1 MLFRSDLLPRVQQ
14 PVLILAGEGSK
25 IATLEQVQ
33 RMAAGI
39 PRAKLVVFKGY
50 GQGIAFSNAAACA
63 TEMREFILGG
73 LQTAG

>member
-1 MLFRSDLLPRVQQ
+1 MQQ

-33 RMAAGI
+33 RMAASI